1 MLSKEDPFWNGYAQ
15 TSFKFPSLAWIT
27 QPHNYFCGFF
37 ISKDADA
44 DTCCSIQISTVLHMK
59 THAHTQACCT
69 LSTNKQGSLL
79 FTLTHGWRSSFLPGK
94 PVLPLLLPLLTCSP
108 GKCQSKTHNAG
119 ASVWVTGISHPLGVP
134 LPDIKKVGKW
144 GGCTGEQ
151 STERSSAG
159 CTLLHCQFEIG
170 CQILH
175 PHP

>member
-94 PVLPLLLPLLTCSP
+94 PVLPLLLPLLTALLGNANQKLTTQGPLCESLAYLILWVFHF
-108 GKCQSKTHNAG
+108 QTSKRWGNEVAALESRAQRG
-119 ASVWVTGISHPLGVP
+119 AQQAALSYIASL
-134 LPDIKKVGKW
+134 
-144 GGCTGEQ
+144 
-151 STERSSAG
+151 R
-159 CTLLHCQFEIG
+159 
-170 CQILH
+170 
-175 PHP
+175 